1 MYLFIS
7 PFFVSRFRLFLL
19 HYCTLNYFTY
29 YLFSCLFN
37 QFFVVA
43 CVADE
48 TKLYRGL
55 VSSAAQ
61 AIFDGADDRV
71 GNERCNSVNKTRVTG
86 RSNVLQARV
95 NQTVFF
101 SL

>member
-1 MYLFIS
+1 MLQ
-7 PFFVSRFRLFLL
+7 
-19 HYCTLNYFTY
+19 TKLNYTG
-29 YLFSCLFN
+29 
-37 QFFVVA
+37 V
-43 CVADE
+43 
-48 TKLYRGL
+48 L

-61 AIFDGADDRV
+61 AIFVGADDRV

-101 SL
+101 LSVIDCLKQIAQ